1 MEKLQA
7 LPVTIEEL
15 VERAQE
21 LVPTLK
27 DRAQQTEALRR
38 LPAET
43 VDGLVSNCFLRI
55 ATPEQFGG
63 TGHDYNDS
71 FEIAMELGR
80 GCGATAWCYSVWA
93 SHNWMAGQW
102 PLEAQEEYFADGPQ
116 VLCSSA
122 FAPQGR
128 LEPVP
133 GGYRLSGRWEFSSGS
148 DPARWA
154 MLAATTVGPPVFA
167 LIPRSDYRVVDT
179 WRSSGLKGT
188 GSNDVVVD
196 DAFVPTHRISP
207 YGSGGDDTVGWQ
219 AHQRASYRIPRFS
232 LLPWT
237 LVAPLVGI
245 AQGAVDEFVVGFR
258 DHDKASGPGSVAAQL
273 RVAESSA
280 LVDTARWILRKRSAD
295 MVERGS
301 RGELV
306 SPEELVVLRRDFGF
320 VAKLAVRAVDILFEA
335 SGGHGLL
342 ESDPMQRHHRDVHAG
357 SHHTM
362 LKWDTAAE
370 GYGRQVFGLPPLSAR

>member
-1 MEKLQA
+1 MDKVRA
-7 LPVTIEEL
+7 LPPTMEDL
-15 VERAQE
+15 VARAQRLVPVLKERAE
-21 LVPTLK
+21 E
-27 DRAQQTEALRR
+27 TEALRR
-38 LPAET
+38 LPVAT
-43 VDGLVSNCFLRI
+43 VDDLVSNGFLQI
-55 ATPEQFGG
+55 ATPQRFGG
-63 TGHDYNDS
+63 TGHDYDDS

-102 PLEAQEEYFADGPQ
+102 SLDAQEEYFAEGPD

-128 LEPVP
+128 LEPVD

-148 DPARWA
+148 DAARWA

-167 LIPRSDYRVVDT
+167 LVPRSDYEVVDT
-179 WRSSGLKGT
+179 WRASGLKGT

-196 DAFVPTHRISP
+196 DVFVPAYRIAP
-207 YGSGGDDTVGWQ
+207 FANGGDDTIGWQ
-219 AHQRASYRIPRFS
+219 AHRRSTYRIPRFS

-245 AQGAVDEFVVGFR
+245 AQGAVDDFVARFQDR
-258 DHDKASGPGSVAAQL
+258 AQDSGSGSVASQL

-280 LVDTARWILRKRSAD
+280 LADTARRILRQRATE
-295 MVERGS
+295 MVERGN
-301 RGELV
+301 RGEPV

-320 VAKLAVRAVDILFEA
+320 SARLAVRSVDILFEA
-335 SGGHGLL
+335 SGGHGIL
-342 ESDPMQRHHRDVHAG
+342 ESDPMQRRHRDVHAG

-370 GYGRQVFGLPPLSAR
+370 AYGRQAFGLAPLPPS